1 MATLSDLKEVK
12 AALDAGLVSQAEYDD
27 VKRKYLRGK
36 EECQKLELQAK
47 KEALEFQKRK
57 RDAEL
62 RTYALESIVKHGSSI
77 MSEEQKNDLV
87 RDYLKVPGL
96 DHLPPADPAVA
107 TVKVEPASKRQRPS
121 PQERDAA
128 PLQTATPPRTPPAAA
143 AAAPVSANQAQEPAP
158 SSAGTSTCGVVVEDE
173 VADIMTEDPNV
184 GLVRDCVKMS
194 GLDRGAEKAGPSSK
208 RQRVSFAERVETPPQ
223 TATPP
228 PRTPVAAAAPADV
241 PTPAAAN
248 QAPAPTAPGCEINT
262 SCDRGYDL
270 SGIVKARERR
280 KRNLAQLAKA
290 REKRRSNQAP
300 EPALEARRSPSP
312 AAPDPAAPDPA
323 AAGTSTGGVVVDD
336 EIFLYNRYTF
346 SEYLEKNADI
356 ITEDWLHAALTHTK
370 NNNSFNMTQRLFEEA
385 ARLGYVRIFTD
396 HATEEFLHAMNTN
409 IYRNGA
415 VAIGVAAAKS
425 SHLDV
430 LKWLRSQNPPCP
442 WNALTCRDA
451 AKSGHMDVLKWLR
464 SQDPPCPWSDLTC
477 SNAASKGHLDVLK
490 WLRSQKPRC
499 PWSEETCS
507 NAASEGHLDVV
518 KWLRSKKPRCPWGER
533 TCSNA
538 AGNSQL
544 HVLKW
549 LRSQNP
555 PCPWSDWTCTNAA
568 RSGHL
573 NMLKWLRSQ
582 DPPCPWD
589 EYTCKWAAKN
599 GHLDV
604 LKWLRSQ
611 DPPCPWDERTCK
623 WAAENG
629 HLDVVKWLRSQDPP
643 CPWDKETSSYAA
655 QSGHLDVLKWLIDN
669 GCPYEVNKYTRP
681 AYKELGLA

>member
-128 PLQTATPPRTPPAAA
+128 PPQTATPPRTPPAAA

-158 SSAGTSTCGVVVEDE
+158 SSAGTSTCGVVVEEE

-385 ARLGYVRIFTD
+385 ARLGYVCIFTD

-430 LKWLRSQNPPCP
+430 LKWLRSQ
-442 WNALTCRDA
+442 
-451 AKSGHMDVLKWLR
+451 
-464 SQDPPCPWSDLTC
+464 DPPCPWDHMASH
-477 SNAASKGHLDVLK
+477 AASGKGHLDVLK
-490 WLRSQKPRC
+490 WL
-499 PWSEETCS
+499 
-507 NAASEGHLDVV
+507 V
-518 KWLRSKKPRCPWGER
+518 
-533 TCSNA
+533 
-538 AGNSQL
+538 
-544 HVLKW
+544 
-549 LRSQNP
+549 
-555 PCPWSDWTCTNAA
+555 
-568 RSGHL
+568 
-573 NMLKWLRSQ
+573 
-582 DPPCPWD
+582 
-589 EYTCKWAAKN
+589 
-599 GHLDV
+599 
-604 LKWLRSQ
+604 
-611 DPPCPWDERTCK
+611 
-623 WAAENG
+623 
-629 HLDVVKWLRSQDPP
+629 
-643 CPWDKETSSYAA
+643 
-655 QSGHLDVLKWLIDN
+655 DN
-669 GCPYEVNKYTRP
+669 GCPYYGQI
-681 AYKELGLA
+681 L